1 MLQGTLGCLSVS
13 DDIDPS
19 ILFLRRFGRRLKLLR
34 LERNMSQEDLARAAG
49 MHRTFIGKLERG
61 RSGMNV
67 DRLDDLAR
75 ALGLTA
81 RDLIPKDDS

>member
-1 MLQGTLGCLSVS
+1 MLRYAVDCLLVS

-19 ILFLRRFGRRLKLLR
+19 VVFLRRFGRRLKLLR
-34 LERNMSQEDLARAAG
+34 TERGMSQQDLAEAAG

-61 RSGMNV
+61 QTGMNV

-75 ALGLTA
+75 ALGLTI
-81 RDLIPKDDS
+81 RGLLPKEDE